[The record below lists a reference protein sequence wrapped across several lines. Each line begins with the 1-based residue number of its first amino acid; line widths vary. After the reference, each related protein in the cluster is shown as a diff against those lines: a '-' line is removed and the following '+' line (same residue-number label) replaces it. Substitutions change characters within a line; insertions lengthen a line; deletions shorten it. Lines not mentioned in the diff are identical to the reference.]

1 MKIHDALK
9 AIDPRV
15 NFSEK
20 GWRVLK
26 VTFYD
31 DYNEEHKI
39 AVCLERPL
47 FDILT
52 NKPVN
57 CYKAKAK
64 QYGDMIILS
73 IEKEYYN
80 ESYTIINNRVVD
92 HETYNPSH
100 FFEFKHYA
108 TLKQDYFRTI

>member
-1 MKIHDALK
+1 MRIYDALQ

-15 NFSEK
+15 NFFEN

-31 DYNEEHKI
+31 DYNKEHKI
-39 AVCLERPL
+39 NVCIERS
-47 FDILT
+47 FIDILK
-52 NKPVN
+52 NKSFQ

-73 IEKEYYN
+73 IEKDNYN
-80 ESYTIINNRVVD
+80 ESYTIINNKVVD
-92 HETYNPSH
+92 HETYNPNQ
-100 FFEFKHYA
+100 FFEFKHY
-108 TLKQDYFRTI
+108 TLLKQDYFRTI